1 MESDDDEKRRVMTP
15 PESWGGGPQNKP
27 SEDDGLLGDDSWLSD
42 DADIPADG
50 TADEAGSA
58 SDEPAAS
65 PEDAAPGEPGAIS
78 SDEDDWLG
86 AAPDI
91 TAAPDPTTA
100 TEAESAAPDPEP
112 TANATPEAEPGPAPV
127 AAGGDDTKRDP
138 EASPTAS
145 ISAAAAQLMDEELT
159 KEASADN
166 SAEALLTDHKAAS
179 AAGPERK
186 VPTWAF
192 AALGLALLL
201 IISGG
206 WGFFS
211 ERSKLE
217 AQIDSLE
224 KELQALE
231 RSKEG
236 DLSREEEELLIAD
249 NQSLRLQIATQ
260 REQYAAMASEL
271 DQLQAM
277 IDEAQNLTTSKAA
290 AAETADPEPAP
301 TTDRDRIAMQETEA
315 PAGTRE
321 TEAKTSAE
329 TSTKTQ
335 AVADIPATGGDWFV
349 NVASYSRRDIAQEWA
364 DKLAADIDN
373 VALQEVTV
381 NGKPLYRVRAVGYP
395 DKASAQQVAKSIEQR
410 YGVGPLW
417 VGRESAGSAEATQAA
432 NDPASAEAP
441 ATNREVGTEIAAA
454 RPGNSRSA
462 GGWFIVVDTFSQ
474 GVDADAQARKIRD
487 AGYDAKVAVES
498 RAGELFYRVQVVG
511 INSET
516 QGEETVRALAQL
528 GDLPNLQL
536 RRY

>member
-15 PESWGGGPQNKP
+15 PESWGGGLQNKP
-27 SEDDGLLGDDSWLSD
+27 REDDGLLGDDSWLSD
-42 DADIPADG
+42 DADITADG
-50 TADEAGSA
+50 SADDAGSA

-65 PEDAAPGEPGAIS
+65 PEEVAPGEPGAIS

-112 TANATPEAEPGPAPV
+112 TANATPEVEPGPAPV

-145 ISAAAAQLMDEELT
+145 IN
-159 KEASADN
+159 ADN

-179 AAGPERK
+179 TAGPERK
-186 VPTWAF
+186 VPSWAF

-277 IDEAQNLTTSKAA
+277 IDETQNLTTSKAA

-301 TTDRDRIAMQETEA
+301 TTDRDRIAMRETEA

-373 VALQEVTV
+373 VALREVTV

-432 NDPASAEAP
+432 SNPVSAEAP

-474 GVDADAQARKIRD
+474 GVDADTQARKIRD